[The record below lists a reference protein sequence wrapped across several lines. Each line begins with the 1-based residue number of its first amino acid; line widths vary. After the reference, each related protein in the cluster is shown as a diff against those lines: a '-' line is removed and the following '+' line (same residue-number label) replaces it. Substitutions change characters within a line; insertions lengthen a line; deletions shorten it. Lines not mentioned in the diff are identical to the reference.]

1 MSREL
6 RNALSCFATG
16 VTVITARHDDQDFG
30 LTCSSFNSVSLDP
43 AIVLWSINRTSTSKS
58 PILESGGYTVSVLA
72 VEHSELAMKF
82 CRDSHDER
90 FNGVAIERAPS
101 GRAIIEGAVAWFDC
115 DLNGVIAAG
124 DHDILLGKVTEFS
137 SQQDS
142 AGLVFERSRFGRVG
156 EVA

>member
-16 VTVITARHDDQDFG
+16 VTVITTHHGGQDFG
-30 LTCSSFNSVSLDP
+30 LTCSSFNSVSLEP
-43 AIVLWSINRTSTSKS
+43 AIVLWSINSASSSKK

-72 VEHSELAMKF
+72 AEHAELAMKF
-82 CRDSHDER
+82 CRDSHEER
-90 FNGVAIERAPS
+90 FRGVGIHRAPS

-115 DLNGVIAAG
+115 DLNGVVAAG
-124 DHDILLGKVTEFS
+124 DHDILLGKVNHFH
-137 SQQDS
+137 SQQGE
-142 AGLVFERSRFGRVG
+142 GLVFERSRFGRVG

>member
-90 FNGVAIERAPS
+90 F
-101 GRAIIEGAVAWFDC
+101 
-115 DLNGVIAAG
+115 
-124 DHDILLGKVTEFS
+124 
-137 SQQDS
+137 
-142 AGLVFERSRFGRVG
+142 
-156 EVA
+156 

>member
-16 VTVITARHDDQDFG
+16 VTVITARHQGQDYG
-30 LTCSSFNSVSLDP
+30 LTCSSFNSVSLEP
-43 AIVLWSINRTSTSKS
+43 AIVLWSINRTSSTKQ

-82 CRDSHDER
+82 CRDSHEER
-90 FNGVAIERAPS
+90 FRGVEIQRAPS

-115 DLNGVIAAG
+115 DLNGVVSAG
-124 DHDILLGKVTEFS
+124 DHDILLGKVTDFH
-137 SQQDS
+137 SQQGD
-142 AGLVFERSRFGRVG
+142 GLVFERSRFGKVG

>member
-16 VTVITARHDDQDFG
+16 VTVITANHEGKDYG

-43 AIVLWSINRTSTSKS
+43 AIVLWSINSTSSSKA

-72 VEHSELAMKF
+72 ADHSDLAMKF
-82 CRDSHDER
+82 CNDSHEER
-90 FNGVAIERAPS
+90 FRDVSITRAPS

-115 DLNGVIAAG
+115 DLNGVISAG
-124 DHDILLGKVTEFS
+124 DHDILLGKVAEFS

-142 AGLVFERSRFGRVG
+142 EGLVFARSRFGRFG

>member
-16 VTVITARHDDQDFG
+16 VTVITTRHQGQDYG
-30 LTCSSFNSVSLDP
+30 LTCSSFNSVSLEP
-43 AIVLWSINRTSTSKS
+43 AIVLWSINSTSSSKA

-72 VEHSELAMKF
+72 AEHSELAMKF
-82 CRDSHDER
+82 CNNSHEER
-90 FNGVAIERAPS
+90 FRDVAISRAPS
-101 GRAIIEGAVAWFDC
+101 GRAVIDGAVAWFDC

-137 SQQDS
+137 SQQNSD
-142 AGLVFERSRFGRVG
+142 GLVFARSRFGRFG